1 MITTQLLLM
10 CACESRHMSISRP
23 SVTRAAS
30 ARIPTERGELHLH
43 AYRNDQ
49 DEKEHLAIVSGEVD
63 GCSSVL
69 TRMHSEC
76 FTGDVMGSLRCD
88 CGPQFDLALRAI
100 CDAGTGVVLYLRQEG
115 RGIGLIEKLKAYN
128 LQDLG
133 HDTVDANLLL
143 GHAAD
148 SRRYDVAAAIL
159 ADLGVRSVRLMTNN
173 PAKIEG
179 LQQFGVQ
186 VDERVA
192 LQAPAH
198 AENERY
204 LLTKAM
210 RMRHLLVVA

>member
-1 MITTQLLLM
+1 
-10 CACESRHMSISRP
+10 MSTEHPHVI
-23 SVTRAAS
+23 RAAS
-30 ARIPTERGELHLH
+30 ARIPTEHGELCLH

-49 DEKEHLAIVSGEVD
+49 DDKEHLAIVYGEIDGRSG
-63 GCSSVL
+63 VL
-69 TRMHSEC
+69 TRVHSEC

-88 CGPQFDLALRAI
+88 CGPQLDLALRAI
-100 CDAGTGVVLYLRQEG
+100 AEAGAGVVLYLRQEG

-148 SRRYDVAAAIL
+148 GRRYDVAAAML
-159 ADLGVRSVRLMTNN
+159 ANLGVRAIRLMTNN
-173 PAKIEG
+173 PAKSEG
-179 LQQFGVQ
+179 LQQIGVQ

-192 LQAPAH
+192 LQVPVH

-204 LLTKAM
+204 LLAKAM
-210 RMRHLLVVA
+210 RMRHLLAVS